1 MKRVETEGRDGSD
14 CPARSPLPAARTPLY
29 AYADVVQGDILV
41 RRGETGT
48 PGILEAV
55 VTTDPNR

>member
-1 MKRVETEGRDGSD
+1 MALTAQLALLCLLLSLLSIREVS
-14 CPARSPLPAARTPLY
+14 

-41 RRGETGT
+41 RRTEAGA